1 MNNVVLKLKKLQLNN
16 NQLKIIAIITMILDH
31 IGYYF
36 AAYINDT
43 LYYILRAIGRTSMPI
58 FSFLIVQGFFHTRDI
73 KKYILKVFS
82 TSLITQICIFI
93 VSLFDKS
100 GIKLSVN
107 NQLNILFSY
116 TLSLIVLWLVHN
128 KNIIDNVDNNTN
140 MFFKIFMIIIIIG
153 VYVFIPMDYGI
164 YVPILIVGLYF
175 IERLK
180 ITVYINRQSYD
191 ISMKN
196 IALSM
201 LSEEHIKA
209 VYNILIFISFIIVIL
224 QSNNKIYWYMLFS
237 LFPIY
242 LYNGEK
248 GRKDKKLDIFFYLV
262 FPLQHFLI
270 YLLSII

>member
-1 MNNVVLKLKKLQLNN
+1 
-16 NQLKIIAIITMILDH
+16 MILDH